1 VKRSALKSF
10 TGSIFVTKKELLY
23 LCNIGQLRVLVGRVS
38 NDLSN
43 SERLFSV
50 GLSTSPLDVDNCCV
64 VRFEVGN
71 FAQQVDKS
79 AVKQDLFL
87 LEARDVI
94 AIAPIKKVDL
104 ESLKDLVDMR
114 YQSLFIDPI
123 EEQWQSWMHRESIR
137 IHRRSFDRLL
147 EWSGQKKMTKAESTN
162 PRTEAL
168 LAIAMGHNSVEKP
181 GEDDLS
187 VRFLAAI
194 KHLAEEVG
202 ASVGTVGGLFE
213 IMNVWEKSIGTKSK
227 TDLGSSWDKFSKRLS
242 RRAGE
247 VLTLENLE
255 RGGIL
260 GKVRKRQKSV
270 SGAYDK
276 EVQPLVMSYCL
287 YANYRI
293 IGGVFRPD
301 EFSEALLVLRK
312 TEKDRAA
319 WLYTLF
325 VASQL
330 EPEIV
335 YLQTSSGD
343 TSISGQLFPPGS
355 ESESASH

>member
-1 VKRSALKSF
+1 MLKSF

-38 NDLSN
+38 NDLNN

-50 GLSTSPLDVDNCCV
+50 GLSTSPLDVDNCCIV
-64 VRFEVGN
+64 QFEVGN
-71 FAQQVDKS
+71 FSQQVDKS
-79 AVKQDLFL
+79 AVRQDLFL
-87 LEARDVI
+87 LEARDI
-94 AIAPIKKVDL
+94 TAIAPIKKVDV

-123 EEQWQSWMHRESIR
+123 EEQWQSWMHRESVR

-147 EWSGQKKMTKAESTN
+147 EWSSQKKMTKVESTN
-162 PRTEAL
+162 PRIEAL
-168 LAIAMGHNSVEKP
+168 LSVAMGHNSAEKL
-181 GEDDLS
+181 GENDLS
-187 VRFLAAI
+187 VRFLASI

-213 IMNVWEKSIGTKSK
+213 VMSIWQRSIGLKSQ
-227 TDLGSSWDKFSKRLS
+227 TDLGPSWEKFSKRLS

-247 VLTLENLE
+247 VLALENLE

-260 GKVRKRQKSV
+260 GKVRQRQRSV

-287 YANYRI
+287 YANYRM
-293 IGGVFRPD
+293 IGGVFGPE
-301 EFSEALLVLRK
+301 EFSEALRVLRK

-335 YLQTSSGD
+335 YLQTSSSEVA
-343 TSISGQLFPPGS
+343 TPAELFPR
-355 ESESASH
+355 ESNS

>member
-1 VKRSALKSF
+1 M
-10 TGSIFVTKKELLY
+10 
-23 LCNIGQLRVLVGRVS
+23 LVGRVS
-38 NDLSN
+38 NDVSDP
-43 SERLFSV
+43 ERLFSV

-64 VRFEVGN
+64 VRFQVGN
-71 FAQQVDKS
+71 FAQRVDKS
-79 AVKQDLFL
+79 AVRQDLFL
-87 LEARDVI
+87 LEARDVV

-114 YQSLFIDPI
+114 YQGLFIEPI
-123 EEQWQSWMHRESIR
+123 EEQWQSWMHRESVR

-162 PRTEAL
+162 PRIEAL
-168 LAIAMGHNSVEKP
+168 LTVAMGHKSAEKP

-187 VRFLAAI
+187 VRFLSAI

-213 IMNVWEKSIGTKSK
+213 IMNVWEKSIGRKSE
-227 TDLGSSWDKFSKRLS
+227 TDHGPSWEKHSKRLS
-242 RRAGE
+242 RRADE
-247 VLTLENLE
+247 VLSLESLE

-260 GKVRKRQKSV
+260 GKVRKRQMSM

-293 IGGVFRPD
+293 IGGVFGPD
-301 EFSEALLVLRK
+301 EFLEALRVLRK
-312 TEKDRAA
+312 TEKVRAA

-330 EPEIV
+330 EPEFV
-335 YLQTSSGD
+335 YLQTSSSEA
-343 TSISGQLFPPGS
+343 TPPVELFPIEPRQEFGGS
-355 ESESASH
+355 